1 MVGDLPQQDGLVN
14 SYDISLV
21 RNNIG
26 VAGSQHPAVLA
37 LADLNLDGIVDSQDY
52 SLVIAALSI
61 RSDEGP

>member
-1 MVGDLPQQDGLVN
+1 MVGDLPQQDGVVN
-14 SYDISLV
+14 SYDISLA

-26 VAGSQHPAVLA
+26 VAGSYDPAVLA

-61 RSDEGP
+61 RADEGL